1 MKKTGIIPIHR
12 TYINTETL
20 AAGILWHLTKMELQE
35 TVPGPKDIRN
45 LHISCL
51 DQWIQKE
58 FLSCTRTYLCTVE
71 GGWCLLKNQTTT
83 ILSCFC
89 SHHKIGTQDNI
100 QNVMESVFHWDTDF
114 GKNIENKK
122 QKIFSLEVGQDLFLQ
137 VDLVSS
143 GTRLSPHS

>member
-1 MKKTGIIPIHR
+1 M
-12 TYINTETL
+12 
-20 AAGILWHLTKMELQE
+20 
-35 TVPGPKDIRN
+35 
-45 LHISCL
+45 S
-51 DQWIQKE
+51 
-58 FLSCTRTYLCTVE
+58 
-71 GGWCLLKNQTTT
+71 LLKNQTTT
-83 ILSCFC
+83 IPSCFC
-89 SHHKIGTQDNI
+89 SHHKIGAQDNI